1 MTEMIELYENIAV
14 IVPAY
19 NESKQICSVL
29 KRIKKHIL
37 SKNIFVIDDGST
49 DNTADKS
56 IDLGVR
62 VIRHEKN
69 YGKGRALITGL
80 CEILDSDDLSAVITL
95 DGDGQHDPRDIP
107 GFVEKFIKT
116 GADIVIGNRMNNTK
130 GMPLLRRFTNKT
142 TSLVV
147 SGLTGLKIP
156 DSQSGYRLLRTSLL
170 LNMNLN
176 STHFDTE
183 SEILLRAGKA
193 GAKISSVP
201 IRTIYSS
208 EKSKI
213 NPLVDTFRFLFLV
226 LRSLFW

>member
-1 MTEMIELYENIAV
+1 MIKLYENIAV

-19 NESKQICSVL
+19 NESEQICSVI
-29 KRIKKHIL
+29 KKIKKHIL

-56 IDLGVR
+56 LGLGVK
-62 VIRHEKN
+62 VIKHKKKS
-69 YGKGRALITGL
+69 GKGRALITGFG
-80 CEILDSDDLSAVITL
+80 EILYSEKISAVITL
-95 DGDGQHDPRDIP
+95 DGDGQHDPCDIP
-107 GFVEKFIKT
+107 AFVEKFKES
-116 GADIVIGNRMNNTK
+116 GADIVIGNRMNNTAE
-130 GMPLLRRFTNKT
+130 MPPLRRFTNKT
-142 TSLVV
+142 TSLVI

-156 DSQSGYRLLRTSLL
+156 DSQSGYRLLRKSLL
-170 LNMNLN
+170 SNMNLN
-176 STHFDTE
+176 SVHFDTE
-183 SEILLRAGKA
+183 SEILLRAGKT

-208 EKSKI
+208 KKSEI